1 MKDNN
6 NSNKLTLLTTL
17 VVVLLAAVVV
27 QSIAMLGLRKELR
40 RDIGEKASAPR
51 AVASDD
57 KGKSAGTPAPA
68 KDLFARDPFDWNL
81 DDWDPFKEMHS
92 MHDRINQMFGNAYNR
107 FQKSDGFGSF
117 FGTHTFSP
125 SVNIEDK
132 GDRYLVTVDLP
143 GAEESQLDINLDGE
157 ELTISGSVES
167 EIRDEEDGKMLRQER
182 RSGKFS
188 RTIML
193 PGSVQADKMTS
204 ENKKG
209 ILYIE
214 ILKAK
219 QER

>member
-6 NSNKLTLLTTL
+6 NNKLTLLTTL

-40 RDIGEKASAPR
+40 RDINEGASAPR
-51 AVASDD
+51 VIASDD
-57 KGKSAGTPAPA
+57 KEKSAGTSAPA
-68 KDLFARDPFDWNL
+68 KDLFGRDPFDWSL
-81 DDWDPFKEMHS
+81 DDWNPFKEMHS

-107 FQKSDGFGSF
+107 FQKSDDFGSF

-143 GAEESQLDINLDGE
+143 GAEESQLDINLDGQ

-193 PGSVQADKMTS
+193 PGSVQADKMTTK
-204 ENKKG
+204 NKKG

-214 ILKAK
+214 IPKAK
-219 QER
+219 QDS

>member
-1 MKDNN
+1 
-6 NSNKLTLLTTL
+6 
-17 VVVLLAAVVV
+17 
-27 QSIAMLGLRKELR
+27 
-40 RDIGEKASAPR
+40 
-51 AVASDD
+51 
-57 KGKSAGTPAPA
+57 
-68 KDLFARDPFDWNL
+68 
-81 DDWDPFKEMHS
+81 

-193 PGSVQADKMTS
+193 PGSVQADKMTTK
-204 ENKKG
+204 NKKG

-214 ILKAK
+214 IPKAK
-219 QER
+219 QDS